1 MTQTK
6 MLLTAIWSLSNNRNY
21 RHHDPADGSAVVG
34 VGVPTIIIV
43 SIRSAEQSIVVYMF
57 MVIELFQFKKFKTI
71 AIL

>member
-34 VGVPTIIIV
+34 VGVGVPTIIIV
-43 SIRSAEQSIVVYMF
+43 SIRSTEQSIVVYMF
-57 MVIELFQFKKFKTI
+57 MVIELFKKFKTI